1 MAKTKKITLVIEFEN
16 WPDIEKALH
25 QAEKNLHAGE
35 RFGVVKANT
44 ARGQYL
50 LEYTE
55 KPVTAMAYIN
65 GQYCETIKS
74 KIK

>member
-1 MAKTKKITLVIEFEN
+1 MAKTKKITLIVEFEK
-16 WPDIEKALH
+16 WPDIAKALK
-25 QAEKNLHAGE
+25 QAEKNLQAGE
-35 RFGVVKANT
+35 RFGIVKANT

-55 KPVTAMAYIN
+55 KPVTAMALIN
-65 GQYCETIKS
+65 GQYCEIIKS